1 MPDRVLEIASLL
13 GAGGLGA
20 AALKLVETMVGRR
33 RTPEQKLG
41 DAADAAGH
49 LIELAL
55 EASGSSVK
63 QLMGELRALRT
74 KVDNLEKS
82 HAECEAR
89 CESLT
94 QDNRQMAQKL
104 DSLLRQLKDPAS
116 TQPGGALAGA
126 VIEMA
131 DGDVTVI
138 PPARTRRT
146 GR

>member
-1 MPDRVLEIASLL
+1 MPDLVEIAGYL

-20 AALKLVETMVGRR
+20 AALKLVDTVVSKR

-63 QLMGELRALRT
+63 QLMGELRALRA
-74 KVDNLEKS
+74 KVDNLERS

-104 DSLLRQLKDPAS
+104 DSLLRQLRDPAS
-116 TQPGGALAGA
+116 TQPGGALSGA
-126 VIEMA
+126 VIELA

-138 PPARTRRT
+138 PPASQRRT
-146 GR
+146 GQ